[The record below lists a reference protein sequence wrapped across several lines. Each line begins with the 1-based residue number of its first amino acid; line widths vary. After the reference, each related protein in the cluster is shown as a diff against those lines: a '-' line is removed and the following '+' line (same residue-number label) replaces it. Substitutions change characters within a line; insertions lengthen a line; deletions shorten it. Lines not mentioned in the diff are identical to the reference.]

1 MKINKIDSNI
11 KCDSVLCFNNASYEI
26 KTNSY
31 KGNQYLCN
39 TCFKQYQKLFKETKK
54 ADEKQ

>member
-1 MKINKIDSNI
+1 MIINKINSNI

-31 KGNQYLCN
+31 KGNQYLCVS
-39 TCFKQYQKLFKETKK
+39 CFKQYQKLFKDNKK
-54 ADEKQ
+54 TDEKQ